1 MIVTFLPTPGS
12 TPGLT
17 FQAVVAE
24 ANTGLFHRWGNWE
37 NGCVH
42 ESGGAR
48 DTWLDPLRVALDE
61 TAAPVTFFF
70 RDDDAGWDDGRLFSL
85 LDVFARRALPL
96 DVAVIPRALSAE
108 RAARLLIGSRGWSID
123 T

>member
-1 MIVTFLPTPGS
+1 
-12 TPGLT
+12 
-17 FQAVVAE
+17 
-24 ANTGLFHRWGNWE
+24 
-37 NGCVH
+37 
-42 ESGGAR
+42 
-48 DTWLDPLRVALDE
+48 LRVALDE